1 MTRGKV
7 LETRIEINDPS
18 SIVSI
23 RPRSSLTPT
32 SRNLFSYN
40 EREKL
45 RGKIRPI
52 IDATRINKI
61 VRCISPRP
69 SSPPNRS
76 RKNELFDIQRVIFL
90 TLCNRM
96 SYIIYKYNKILQIKL
111 KILNVRII

>member
-18 SIVSI
+18 SIVSV
-23 RPRSSLTPT
+23 RPHSSLTPT

-52 IDATRINKI
+52 IDATRIDKI
-61 VRCISPRP
+61 VRCILPR
-69 SSPPNRS
+69 RS
-76 RKNELFDIQRVIFL
+76 NYSIFNELFF
-90 TLCNRM
+90 
-96 SYIIYKYNKILQIKL
+96 
-111 KILNVRII
+111 